1 MNVLITGGA
10 NGLGYE
16 TAKYFALNN
25 HIVYSCDII
34 KPQDE
39 TNIYGF
45 KVDVTNIKDI
55 EQIKNNLIEQNIKL
69 DIIINF
75 AGIYDIGSFLEK
87 DLDKIK
93 KIIDVNLMGP
103 ININQTLFELLNN
116 KGKILI
122 VTSELAPLDPL
133 PFNGLYNV
141 SKTALDS
148 YAQSLRQEL
157 NLIGKKVIT
166 IRPGAFNTNLSKGS
180 LDATKKL
187 VEETKLYE
195 KQSKKFLKIVQIF
208 MGTPKPPIKLAK
220 YVYNISLKKNP
231 RYIYTKNRNIGLY
244 LLSILPKKIQCSII
258 KLMLK

>member
-1 MNVLITGGA
+1 MNVLITGAA

-16 TAKYFALNN
+16 TAKYYAANN
-25 HIVYSCDII
+25 HQVFSCDIV
-34 KPQDE
+34 KPLDDI
-39 TNIYGF
+39 NITGY
-45 KVDVTNIKDI
+45 KVDVTNIQEIVELKSSLK
-55 EQIKNNLIEQNIKL
+55 QQNIKL

-87 DLDKIK
+87 DLNKIK
-93 KIIDVNLMGP
+93 KIIEVNLMGP
-103 ININQTLFELLNN
+103 ININQILFELLNE

-122 VTSELAPLDPL
+122 VSSELAPLDPL

-141 SKTALDS
+141 SKTALDA

-166 IRPGAFNTNLSKGS
+166 IRPGAFNTNLAKGS

-187 VEETKLYE
+187 VEETVLYK
-195 KQSKKFLKIVQIF
+195 KQSRKFLRIVEMF

-220 YVYNISLKKNP
+220 YVYKISLKK
-231 RYIYTKNRNIGLY
+231 RTKYIYTKNRNIGLF
-244 LLSILPKKIQCSII
+244 LLNILPKKMQCFII

>member
-1 MNVLITGGA
+1 MNVLITGAA

-25 HIVYSCDII
+25 HNVFSCDIE
-34 KPQDE
+34 KPIDE
-39 TNIYGF
+39 KNITGF
-45 KVDVTNIKDI
+45 KVDVTNISDI
-55 EQIKNNLIEQNIKL
+55 DKIKIIFKEKNIKL

-87 DLDKIK
+87 DLNKIK
-93 KIIDVNLMGP
+93 KIMDVNLMGP
-103 ININQTLFELLNN
+103 ININQILFELLNE

-141 SKTALDS
+141 SKTALDA

-166 IRPGAFNTNLSKGS
+166 IRPGAFDTNLSRGS

-187 VEETKLYE
+187 VDETKLYE
-195 KQSKKFLKIVQIF
+195 EQSKKFLKIVQMF
-208 MGTPKPPIKLAK
+208 MGTPKPPIRLAK
-220 YVYNISLKKNP
+220 YVYRISLKKRP
-231 RYIYTKNRNIGLY
+231 KYIYTKNRNIGLF
-244 LLSILPKKIQCSII
+244 LLSILPKKIQCFII
-258 KLMLK
+258 KTILR